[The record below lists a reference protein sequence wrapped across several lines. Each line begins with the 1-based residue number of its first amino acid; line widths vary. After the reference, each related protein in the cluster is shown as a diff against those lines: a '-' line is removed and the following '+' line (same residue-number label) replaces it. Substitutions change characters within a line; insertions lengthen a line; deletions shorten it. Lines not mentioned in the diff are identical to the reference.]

1 MAHVLFLKGVNVGGH
16 KTFKPSALAK
26 ELAHLDAISIGAAGT
41 FVIHKSIS
49 QSALKAEVLRR
60 LPFEPQMMICRGIDV
75 LKLAAVDPF
84 ATYELNNDVTRYV
97 TILAKRPG
105 KSPRLPI
112 TEPAGN
118 QWQVKFI
125 AITGCFVMS
134 LHRRAGKK
142 LIYPNEVA
150 ERMFNIQST
159 TRNWNTIEATI
170 RAVSVA

>member
-41 FVIHKSIS
+41 FVIHKGIS

-112 TEPAGN
+112 T
-118 QWQVKFI
+118 
-125 AITGCFVMS
+125 
-134 LHRRAGKK
+134 
-142 LIYPNEVA
+142 
-150 ERMFNIQST
+150 
-159 TRNWNTIEATI
+159 
-170 RAVSVA
+170 